1 MVQII
6 LRSLEEVG
14 ALFWG
19 LGVGV
24 GRGGQLMSINP
35 FKLQFRLESFTSAPL
50 GASDPWASKTPAGF
64 LSAHWAFF

>member
-1 MVQII
+1 MHFF
-6 LRSLEEVG
+6 G
-14 ALFWG
+14 G

-50 GASDPWASKTPAGF
+50 GASDPWASKTPAGS
-64 LSAHWAFF
+64 LRLPGPFFKVTSTHRH